1 MIQFNE
7 KTMEFEDTSS
17 SSSIGEDIAG
27 AICTILYLIIGT
39 FVFFIYAKEAFGIF
53 WGILYS
59 FFWIYSGPIDYFFF
73 Q

>member
-1 MIQFNE
+1 MIQFNDN
-7 KTMEFEDTSS
+7 TMEFEDTSL

-27 AICTILYLIIGT
+27 VICTIIYLLIGVL
-39 FVFFIYAKEAFGIF
+39 VFFIYAKEAFGIF

-59 FFWIYSGPIDYFFF
+59 IFWIYSGPIDYFFF

>member
-17 SSSIGEDIAG
+17 SSSTGEDVAL
-27 AICTILYLIIGT
+27 AIGT
-39 FVFFIYAKEAFGIF
+39 IIYYVIGLLVFLIYAKEAFGIF
-53 WGILYS
+53 GGILYS
-59 FFWIYSGPIDYFFF
+59 FFWIYSGPIEYFFF

>member
-1 MIQFNE
+1 MIHFNE
-7 KTMEFEDTSS
+7 KTMEFEDT

-27 AICTILYLIIGT
+27 AICTIIYLIIGA

-59 FFWIYSGPIDYFFF
+59 IFWIYAGPIDYFFF